1 MAIQVPGLCTLNI
14 SKDVFRT
21 HFIISSVVNV
31 IVSLEKAAG
40 FVTII
45 IGIQ

>member
-1 MAIQVPGLCTLNI
+1 MAVQVPGLCTQNI
-14 SKDVFRT
+14 SKDVLRT
-21 HFIISSVVNV
+21 HFEISSVVNV

-40 FVTII
+40 FVVII